1 MLFTWLKRRSI
12 SSATIWRNAVS
23 RPWPRSVLPWNTV
36 TVLSGWTAIQVSSFL
51 GSASGHGPVSL
62 TAAAAFVTV
71 GRPNE
76 RSSIPPP
83 VAFRKWV
90 RENVRLV
97 ACESLMIVTLLT

>member
-1 MLFTWLKRRSI
+1 
-12 SSATIWRNAVS
+12 
-23 RPWPRSVLPWNTV
+23 
-36 TVLSGWTAIQVSSFL
+36 
-51 GSASGHGPVSL
+51 VSL